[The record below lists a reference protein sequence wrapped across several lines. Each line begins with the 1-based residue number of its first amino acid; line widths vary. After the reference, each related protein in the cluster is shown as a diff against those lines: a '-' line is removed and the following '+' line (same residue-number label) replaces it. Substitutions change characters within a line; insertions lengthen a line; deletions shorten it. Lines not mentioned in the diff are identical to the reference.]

1 MESPTQETSGA
12 APREL
17 DLFGEEALEEIF
29 ESIESLRAQIDQ
41 LQIHCEKLSTEKV
54 KVDQML
60 VDKEKECHV
69 MKEQLQEDINNLR
82 KLNLQL
88 LSSQKTSHKGMT
100 AFFLYFSS
108 CWSHSFF
115 LDLIV
120 IFLENI

>member
-1 MESPTQETSGA
+1 MESSTQEVSAA

-41 LQIHCEKLSTEKV
+41 LQIHCEKLSAEKT

-60 VDKEKECHV
+60 VDKEKECHA

-88 LSSQKTSHKGMT
+88 LSSQKTSHKGRTVT
-100 AFFLYFSS
+100 AINDVVY
-108 CWSHSFF
+108 H
-115 LDLIV
+115 
-120 IFLENI
+120 

>member
-1 MESPTQETSGA
+1 MESSTGEISAA

-41 LQIHCEKLSTEKV
+41 LQIHCEKLSTEKT

-60 VDKEKECHV
+60 VDKEEECHV

-100 AFFLYFSS
+100 VTTYNDVF
-108 CWSHSFF
+108 CR
-115 LDLIV
+115 
-120 IFLENI
+120 